1 MGADAWQVMMQDKH
15 CFELYGYDIM
25 IDDSLKPWLIEVNA
39 SPSLTADTPAD
50 HAMKCGLLEDMLK
63 MLRVTLSTVLGGSAM
78 AAPSAAGDQVE
89 A

>member
-1 MGADAWQVMMQDKH
+1 V
-15 CFELYGYDIM
+15 E
-25 IDDSLKPWLIEVNA
+25 SV
-39 SPSLTADTPAD
+39 
-50 HAMKCGLLEDMLK
+50 GLLEDMLK